1 RQRTAGAAPPSRAG
15 RRLGRALAVYRALRR
30 VPPGGRRRRL
40 RDQCGRAAA
49 ARGNTRADRGG
60 GTGRAVS
67 DAEVREEPDQRRPA
81 RLDHRLRPVGE
92 ASGRPRRLEHRPDRP
107 GPRGPRRLADRSG
120 RAGRVLRRDRKE
132 SAAMNALR
140 RWAIALGVLALGRKQ
155 RRPRFADRPRIV
167 PPGAPDPRAEWL
179 VLGLLLGAA
188 AAGALGAALV
198 VPALSLG
205 PFFDTDALYETPWR
219 RGRRLVDEH
228 GKPFLLDELE
238 RETFYTAYPEGADKE
253 EVGSPLV
260 VVRFEP
266 SELDLP
272 AGRRDWAPGGVVA
285 YSKICTHAGC
295 AVALFRK
302 PTFRP
307 VEPGPALI
315 CPCHY
320 STFDPTRG
328 ANVIFGP
335 AGRPLPQLPLL
346 LDREN
351 GELLAAGNFSGPV
364 GPSWWG
370 VRSKAPR
377 NPS

>member
-1 RQRTAGAAPPSRAG
+1 
-15 RRLGRALAVYRALRR
+15 
-30 VPPGGRRRRL
+30 
-40 RDQCGRAAA
+40 
-49 ARGNTRADRGG
+49 
-60 GTGRAVS
+60 
-67 DAEVREEPDQRRPA
+67 
-81 RLDHRLRPVGE
+81 
-92 ASGRPRRLEHRPDRP
+92 
-107 GPRGPRRLADRSG
+107 
-120 RAGRVLRRDRKE
+120 
-132 SAAMNALR
+132 MNALR

-179 VLGLLLGAA
+179 VLGLLLGAAAAAAGFVVVYSFNHLSHQTQYLGLSLGLAFAFTAAALVVVAKRLVVTEELEEDYPVPGHPTTQEELEQLVAEGGDRFTRKRLLLTGAGA

-266 SELDLP
+266 SELHLP

-295 AVALFRK
+295 AIALFRK
-302 PTFRP
+302 PTFP
-307 VEPGPALI
+307 VVEPGPALI

-328 ANVIFGP
+328 AKVIFGP